1 MKDSTLISNV
11 VGFDCDVNIIDQNGE
26 YIATGVKTILP
37 ETEDEPSIGN
47 RIGGES
53 WFTNFNEG
61 LLSKIRNCK
70 RINN

>member
-1 MKDSTLISNV
+1 MRDNVIDSAL
-11 VGFDCDVNIIDQNGE
+11 GFDFSADIIDRNGE
-26 YIATGVKTILP
+26 YIATGVKTTLP
-37 ETEDEPSIGN
+37 DTDDEPSIGN

-70 RINN
+70 RVND

>member
-1 MKDSTLISNV
+1 MNDNLINSV
-11 VGFDCDVNIIDQNGE
+11 VGFDCDVSIIDQNGE
-26 YIATGVKTILP
+26 YIATGVKTTLP
-37 ETEDEPSIGN
+37 ETDDEPSIGN

-70 RINN
+70 RVND

>member
-1 MKDSTLISNV
+1 MRDNLINSTL
-11 VGFDCDVNIIDQNGE
+11 GFDFNVDIIDQNGE
-26 YIATGVKTILP
+26 YIATGVKTTLP
-37 ETEDEPSIGN
+37 ETDDEPSIGN

-70 RINN
+70 RVNN